1 VLKKLLTLPTL
12 LEMPYN
18 ALPVGVASGSCP
30 EVSFWSI
37 TLLARSLCG
46 TCPRC
51 WFMVSLRMADHSDIE
66 TWRVMTRT
74 GTGESV
80 HAAAETDAVTIGCD
94 ISDNLVAEQAA

>member
-1 VLKKLLTLPTL
+1 
-12 LEMPYN
+12 MPYN
-18 ALPVGVASGSCP
+18 APPVDVASGNCP
-30 EVSFWSI
+30 EVRFWSI
-37 TLLARSLCG
+37 TEFGRYCCA
-46 TCPRC
+46 TCPRSR
-51 WFMVSLRMADHSDIE
+51 FMVSLRMAAHSDIE